1 VLKWFQTKVGEI
13 YIGYKKLFTVR
24 VVRHGHR
31 LPRDEV
37 DAPSLQTAK
46 VRLDGAV
53 STDGALGV
61 PAQCREGGRRPLGV
75 PSNSNHSM
83 TSALLV
89 RHKEKP
95 HWCAEVTGL
104 VED

>member
-46 VRLDGAV
+46 VRLDKAL
-53 STDGALGV
+53 STDGAVAVLVHCRGV
-61 PAQCREGGRRPLGV
+61 GPD
-75 PSNSNHSM
+75 
-83 TSALLV
+83 
-89 RHKEKP
+89 
-95 HWCAEVTGL
+95 GL
-104 VED
+104 